1 MVRIFL
7 IEKSSNNNDNIN
19 FENIYLDKWSL
30 SRDSSGKVTISG
42 EELSDTNNPAV
53 EQLINKITAL
63 PASSDDC
70 EGDKKSEL
78 ELAAKLIEEGNA
90 NITITGECN
99 LHIDSVD
106 TLSNLTATSNS
117 GYAAITIDSTQ
128 NIMTLR
134 ASSNSEAC
142 NVVVQNNE
150 EIGNISGAGGS
161 ALNINMDKV
170 DYIDSIAATDSS
182 TINLSAESKVNIKDY
197 TGSIIAVEHTENHEE
212 KQDEEHT
219 TIIQSPVMSS
229 EDTDIKKDQSPEAQ
243 VEAYDLKKDQSPETQ
258 VKAADLKKDQS
269 PEAQVEAADLKKDQS
284 PEAQVEAADLKKDQ
298 SPEAQVEAADLKKD
312 QSPEAQV
319 EAADLK
325 KDQGPEVSPFI
336 SIAPV
341 NNGANNTANNNPEN
355 KALDIA
361 SDPLLAEVNEV
372 LEAEIKRTLPLVK
385 AESEKNAQ
393 ASNSNVN
400 ITPNVVTNTNV
411 NNTTPN
417 VVTNTNVNNTTP
429 NVVTNTNVNNTTPNV
444 ATNANVNNTTPN
456 VATNANVNTAPKA
469 EANVN
474 SEAAKI
480 TANAASTSVYDIYND
495 KIRFEDKSIKPPTLD
510 SIKSAFNTFKP

>member
-70 EGDKKSEL
+70 KEDKKSEL

-197 TGSIIAVEHTENHEE
+197 TGSIIAVEHAEDQVNEQVEEHTEEPTEKPTEE
-212 KQDEEHT
+212 QAREQVEEHT
-219 TIIQSPVMSS
+219 TIIQNPVMSS
-229 EDTDIKKDQSPEAQ
+229 EATDIKKDQSPEAQ
-243 VEAYDLKKDQSPETQ
+243 VEASDLKKDQSPE
-258 VKAADLKKDQS
+258 
-269 PEAQVEAADLKKDQS
+269 
-284 PEAQVEAADLKKDQ
+284 
-298 SPEAQVEAADLKKD
+298 
-312 QSPEAQV
+312 
-319 EAADLK
+319 
-325 KDQGPEVSPFI
+325 VSPFI
-336 SIAPV
+336 SITPV

-385 AESEKNAQ
+385 AEDGKNAQ

-400 ITPNVVTNTNV
+400 ITANVATNTNV

-417 VVTNTNVNNTTP
+417 VVANTNVNNTTP
-429 NVVTNTNVNNTTPNV
+429 NI

-456 VATNANVNTAPKA
+456 VATNANVNTAPNA

>member
-1 MVRIFL
+1 MRSIQKKT
-7 IEKSSNNNDNIN
+7 EKP
-19 FENIYLDKWSL
+19 
-30 SRDSSGKVTISG
+30 T
-42 EELSDTNNPAV
+42 EEQAR
-53 EQLINKITAL
+53 EQ
-63 PASSDDC
+63 
-70 EGDKKSEL
+70 
-78 ELAAKLIEEGNA
+78 
-90 NITITGECN
+90 
-99 LHIDSVD
+99 V
-106 TLSNLTATSNS
+106 
-117 GYAAITIDSTQ
+117 
-128 NIMTLR
+128 
-134 ASSNSEAC
+134 
-142 NVVVQNNE
+142 
-150 EIGNISGAGGS
+150 
-161 ALNINMDKV
+161 
-170 DYIDSIAATDSS
+170 
-182 TINLSAESKVNIKDY
+182 
-197 TGSIIAVEHTENHEE
+197 
-212 KQDEEHT
+212 EEHT

-243 VEAYDLKKDQSPETQ
+243 VEA
-258 VKAADLKKDQS
+258 ADLKKDQS
-269 PEAQVEAADLKKDQS
+269 PEEQVEAADLKNDQS
-284 PEAQVEAADLKKDQ
+284 
-298 SPEAQVEAADLKKD
+298 
-312 QSPEAQV
+312 
-319 EAADLK
+319 
-325 KDQGPEVSPFI
+325 PEVSPFI
-336 SIAPV
+336 SITPV
-341 NNGANNTANNNPEN
+341 NNGSNNTANNNPEN

-417 VVTNTNVNNTTP
+417 VVANTNVNNTTP
-429 NVVTNTNVNNTTPNV
+429 NVATNTNVNNTSPNV

>member
-53 EQLINKITAL
+53 EQLINKITTL
-63 PASSDDC
+63 PASSNDC
-70 EGDKKSEL
+70 EEDKKSDL

-142 NVVVQNNE
+142 NVVVQTNE

-182 TINLSAESKVNIKDY
+182 TINLSAESKVDIKDY
-197 TGSIIAVEHTENHEE
+197 TGSIIAVEHAEDQVNEHTEEPTEMPTEE
-212 KQDEEHT
+212 QAREQVEEHT

-243 VEAYDLKKDQSPETQ
+243 VEA
-258 VKAADLKKDQS
+258 ADLKKDQS
-269 PEAQVEAADLKKDQS
+269 PE
-284 PEAQVEAADLKKDQ
+284 
-298 SPEAQVEAADLKKD
+298 
-312 QSPEAQV
+312 
-319 EAADLK
+319 
-325 KDQGPEVSPFI
+325 VSPFI
-336 SIAPV
+336 SITAV

-400 ITPNVVTNTNV
+400 I
-411 NNTTPN
+411 
-417 VVTNTNVNNTTP
+417 TP

-510 SIKSAFNTFKP
+510 SIKSVFNTFKP

>member
-197 TGSIIAVEHTENHEE
+197 TGSIIAVEHAEDKVEEYTEEPTEKPTEE
-212 KQDEEHT
+212 QAREQVEEHT

-243 VEAYDLKKDQSPETQ
+243 VEA
-258 VKAADLKKDQS
+258 ADLKKDQS
-269 PEAQVEAADLKKDQS
+269 PEAWVEAADLKKDQS
-284 PEAQVEAADLKKDQ
+284 
-298 SPEAQVEAADLKKD
+298 
-312 QSPEAQV
+312 
-319 EAADLK
+319 
-325 KDQGPEVSPFI
+325 PEVSPFI

-400 ITPNVVTNTNV
+400 I
-411 NNTTPN
+411 TPN

>member
-63 PASSDDC
+63 PASSDNC
-70 EGDKKSEL
+70 EEDKKSGL

-197 TGSIIAVEHTENHEE
+197 TGSIIAVEHAEDQVEEYTEEPTEKPTEE
-212 KQDEEHT
+212 QAREQVEEHT

-229 EDTDIKKDQSPEAQ
+229 ETTDI
-243 VEAYDLKKDQSPETQ
+243 
-258 VKAADLKKDQS
+258 KKDQS

-284 PEAQVEAADLKKDQ
+284 PEAQVEASDLKKDQ
-298 SPEAQVEAADLKKD
+298 SPE
-312 QSPEAQV
+312 
-319 EAADLK
+319 
-325 KDQGPEVSPFI
+325 VSPFI
-336 SIAPV
+336 SITPV

-385 AESEKNAQ
+385 AEDGKNAQ

-400 ITPNVVTNTNV
+400 ITANVVTNTNV

-417 VVTNTNVNNTTP
+417 VVANTNVNNTTP
-429 NVVTNTNVNNTTPNV
+429 NI

-474 SEAAKI
+474 SEAVKI

-510 SIKSAFNTFKP
+510 SIKSVFNTFKP

>member
-42 EELSDTNNPAV
+42 EELSDKNNPAV

-70 EGDKKSEL
+70 KEDKKSEL

-142 NVVVQNNE
+142 NVVVQTNE

-182 TINLSAESKVNIKDY
+182 TINLSTESKVDIKDY
-197 TGSIIAVEHTENHEE
+197 TGSIIAVEHEENQAEEQVEEHTEESTEKPTEE
-212 KQDEEHT
+212 QVEEHT

-243 VEAYDLKKDQSPETQ
+243 VEA
-258 VKAADLKKDQS
+258 ADLKKDQS
-269 PEAQVEAADLKKDQS
+269 PEVN
-284 PEAQVEAADLKKDQ
+284 
-298 SPEAQVEAADLKKD
+298 
-312 QSPEAQV
+312 
-319 EAADLK
+319 
-325 KDQGPEVSPFI
+325 PFI
-336 SIAPV
+336 SITSV
-341 NNGANNTANNNPEN
+341 NNVANNTVNNNPEN

-400 ITPNVVTNTNV
+400 ITPNIVTNTNV

-417 VVTNTNVNNTTP
+417 VVTN
-429 NVVTNTNVNNTTPNV
+429 
-444 ATNANVNNTTPN
+444 
-456 VATNANVNTAPKA
+456 ANVNTAPKA

-474 SEAAKI
+474 NEAAKI

>member
-70 EGDKKSEL
+70 EEDKKSEL

-142 NVVVQNNE
+142 NVVVQTNE

-197 TGSIIAVEHTENHEE
+197 TGSIIAVEHAEDQVEEYTEEPTEKPTEE
-212 KQDEEHT
+212 QAREQVEEHT

-229 EDTDIKKDQSPEAQ
+229 ETTDI
-243 VEAYDLKKDQSPETQ
+243 
-258 VKAADLKKDQS
+258 KKDQS

-284 PEAQVEAADLKKDQ
+284 PEAQVEASDLKKDQ
-298 SPEAQVEAADLKKD
+298 SPE
-312 QSPEAQV
+312 
-319 EAADLK
+319 
-325 KDQGPEVSPFI
+325 VSPFI
-336 SIAPV
+336 SITPV

-400 ITPNVVTNTNV
+400 ITANVVTNTNV

-417 VVTNTNVNNTTP
+417 VVANTNVNNTTP
-429 NVVTNTNVNNTTPNV
+429 NI

-474 SEAAKI
+474 SEAVKI

-510 SIKSAFNTFKP
+510 SIKSVFNTFKP

>member
-70 EGDKKSEL
+70 KEDKKSEL

-197 TGSIIAVEHTENHEE
+197 TGSIIAVEHAEDQVEEYTEEPTEKPTEE
-212 KQDEEHT
+212 QAREQVEEHT

-229 EDTDIKKDQSPEAQ
+229 EATDIKKDQSPE
-243 VEAYDLKKDQSPETQ
+243 E
-258 VKAADLKKDQS
+258 
-269 PEAQVEAADLKKDQS
+269 QVEAADLKKDQS
-284 PEAQVEAADLKKDQ
+284 PEAQVEASDLKKDQ
-298 SPEAQVEAADLKKD
+298 SPE
-312 QSPEAQV
+312 
-319 EAADLK
+319 
-325 KDQGPEVSPFI
+325 VSPFI
-336 SIAPV
+336 SITPV

-385 AESEKNAQ
+385 AEDGKNAQ

-400 ITPNVVTNTNV
+400 ITANVVTNTNV

-417 VVTNTNVNNTTP
+417 VVANTNVNNTTP
-429 NVVTNTNVNNTTPNV
+429 NI

-474 SEAAKI
+474 SEAVKI
-480 TANAASTSVYDIYND
+480 TANAASTSIYDIYND

-510 SIKSAFNTFKP
+510 SIKSVFNTFKP

>member
-42 EELSDTNNPAV
+42 EELSDKNNPAV
-53 EQLINKITAL
+53 EQLINKITSL

-70 EGDKKSEL
+70 KEDKKSEL

-142 NVVVQNNE
+142 NVVVQTNE

-182 TINLSAESKVNIKDY
+182 TINLSAESKVDIKDY
-197 TGSIIAVEHTENHEE
+197 TGSIIAVEHAEDQVKE
-212 KQDEEHT
+212 QVEEHT
-219 TIIQSPVMSS
+219 EEPTATLTEDQAEEQVEEHTEEPTATPTEDQAEGQVEEHTEEPTEKLTEEQAREQAEDNISKAPFDDTIIQS
-229 EDTDIKKDQSPEAQ
+229 
-243 VEAYDLKKDQSPETQ
+243 
-258 VKAADLKKDQS
+258 
-269 PEAQVEAADLKKDQS
+269 
-284 PEAQVEAADLKKDQ
+284 
-298 SPEAQVEAADLKKD
+298 
-312 QSPEAQV
+312 
-319 EAADLK
+319 
-325 KDQGPEVSPFI
+325 PEVSPFI
-336 SIAPV
+336 SITSV

-361 SDPLLAEVNEV
+361 LDIASDPLLAEVYEV

-385 AESEKNAQ
+385 AENEKNAQ
-393 ASNSNVN
+393 ASKSNVN
-400 ITPNVVTNTNV
+400 ITPNVATNANV

-417 VVTNTNVNNTTP
+417 VVTNTNVNNATP
-429 NVVTNTNVNNTTPNV
+429 NVVTNAIVNS
-444 ATNANVNNTTPN
+444 
-456 VATNANVNTAPKA
+456 APKA

>member
-197 TGSIIAVEHTENHEE
+197 TGSIIAVEHAEDKVEEYTEEPTEKPTEE
-212 KQDEEHT
+212 QAREQVEEHT

-229 EDTDIKKDQSPEAQ
+229 ETTDI
-243 VEAYDLKKDQSPETQ
+243 
-258 VKAADLKKDQS
+258 
-269 PEAQVEAADLKKDQS
+269 
-284 PEAQVEAADLKKDQ
+284 KKDQ

-429 NVVTNTNVNNTTPNV
+429 NVATNANVNNTTPNVATNANVNNTTPNV

>member
-63 PASSDDC
+63 PASSDNC
-70 EGDKKSEL
+70 EEDKKSGL

-197 TGSIIAVEHTENHEE
+197 TGSIIAVEHAEDQVEEYTEEPTEKPTEE
-212 KQDEEHT
+212 QAREQVEEHA

-243 VEAYDLKKDQSPETQ
+243 VESADLKKDQSPEAWVEAT
-258 VKAADLKKDQS
+258 DLKKDQS

-284 PEAQVEAADLKKDQ
+284 
-298 SPEAQVEAADLKKD
+298 
-312 QSPEAQV
+312 
-319 EAADLK
+319 
-325 KDQGPEVSPFI
+325 PEVSPFI

-385 AESEKNAQ
+385 AEDGKNAQ

-400 ITPNVVTNTNV
+400 ITANVVTNTNV

-429 NVVTNTNVNNTTPNV
+429 NVVANTNVNNTTPNV

>member
-63 PASSDDC
+63 PASSDNC
-70 EGDKKSEL
+70 EEDKKSGL

-197 TGSIIAVEHTENHEE
+197 TGSIIAVEHAEDQVEEYTEEPTEKPTEE
-212 KQDEEHT
+212 QAREQVEEHT

-229 EDTDIKKDQSPEAQ
+229 ETTDIKKDQSPEAQ
-243 VEAYDLKKDQSPETQ
+243 VEAT
-258 VKAADLKKDQS
+258 DLKKDQS
-269 PEAQVEAADLKKDQS
+269 PEASL
-284 PEAQVEAADLKKDQ
+284 
-298 SPEAQVEAADLKKD
+298 
-312 QSPEAQV
+312 
-319 EAADLK
+319 
-325 KDQGPEVSPFI
+325 FI
-336 SIAPV
+336 SIAQV
-341 NNGANNTANNNPEN
+341 NNTANNNPEN

-400 ITPNVVTNTNV
+400 ITPNVI
-411 NNTTPN
+411 
-417 VVTNTNVNNTTP
+417 TNTNVNNTTP

-510 SIKSAFNTFKP
+510 SIKSVFNTFKP

>member
-142 NVVVQNNE
+142 NVVVQTNE

-197 TGSIIAVEHTENHEE
+197 TGSIIAVEHAED
-212 KQDEEHT
+212 QVEEHT

-243 VEAYDLKKDQSPETQ
+243 VEAADLKKDQSPET
-258 VKAADLKKDQS
+258 
-269 PEAQVEAADLKKDQS
+269 QVEAADLKKDQS
-284 PEAQVEAADLKKDQ
+284 PEAWVDAADLKKDQSPEEQVEAADLKKDQ
-298 SPEAQVEAADLKKD
+298 SPEA
-312 QSPEAQV
+312 
-319 EAADLK
+319 
-325 KDQGPEVSPFI
+325 SPFI
-336 SIAPV
+336 SIAQV
-341 NNGANNTANNNPEN
+341 NNTANNNPEN

-385 AESEKNAQ
+385 AEDGKNAQ

-400 ITPNVVTNTNV
+400 IAPNVVTNTNV

-417 VVTNTNVNNTTP
+417 VVANTNVNNTTP
-429 NVVTNTNVNNTTPNV
+429 NVVANTNVNNTTPNVATNANVNNTTPNV

-510 SIKSAFNTFKP
+510 SIKSVFNTFKP

>member
-197 TGSIIAVEHTENHEE
+197 TGSIIAVEHAEDKVEEYTEEPTEKPTEE
-212 KQDEEHT
+212 QAREQVEEHT

-243 VEAYDLKKDQSPETQ
+243 VEAADLKKDQSPET
-258 VKAADLKKDQS
+258 
-269 PEAQVEAADLKKDQS
+269 QVEAADLKKDQS
-284 PEAQVEAADLKKDQ
+284 PEAWVDAADLKKDQSPEAWVEAADLKKDQ
-298 SPEAQVEAADLKKD
+298 SPE
-312 QSPEAQV
+312 
-319 EAADLK
+319 
-325 KDQGPEVSPFI
+325 VSPFI
-336 SIAPV
+336 SITPV

-372 LEAEIKRTLPLVK
+372 LEAEIQRTLPLVK
-385 AESEKNAQ
+385 AEDGKNAQ

-400 ITPNVVTNTNV
+400 ITANVVTNTNV
-411 NNTTPN
+411 YNTTPN
-417 VVTNTNVNNTTP
+417 VVA
-429 NVVTNTNVNNTTPNV
+429 NTNVNNTTPNV

-469 EANVN
+469 EAHVN

>member
-70 EGDKKSEL
+70 KEDKKSEL

-197 TGSIIAVEHTENHEE
+197 TGSIIAVEHAEDQVEEYTEEPTEKPTEE
-212 KQDEEHT
+212 QAREQVEEHT

-229 EDTDIKKDQSPEAQ
+229 EATDIKKDQSPE
-243 VEAYDLKKDQSPETQ
+243 E
-258 VKAADLKKDQS
+258 
-269 PEAQVEAADLKKDQS
+269 QVEAADLKKDQS
-284 PEAQVEAADLKKDQ
+284 PEAQVEASDLKKDQ
-298 SPEAQVEAADLKKD
+298 SPE
-312 QSPEAQV
+312 
-319 EAADLK
+319 
-325 KDQGPEVSPFI
+325 VSPFI
-336 SIAPV
+336 SITPV

-385 AESEKNAQ
+385 AEDGKNAQ

-400 ITPNVVTNTNV
+400 ITANVVTNTNV

-417 VVTNTNVNNTTP
+417 VVANTNVNNTTP
-429 NVVTNTNVNNTTPNV
+429 NIATNANVNNTTPNI

-474 SEAAKI
+474 SEAVKI
-480 TANAASTSVYDIYND
+480 TANAASTSIYDIYND

-510 SIKSAFNTFKP
+510 SIKSVFNTFKP

>member
-53 EQLINKITAL
+53 EQLINKITTL
-63 PASSDDC
+63 PASSNDC
-70 EGDKKSEL
+70 EEDKKSDL

-142 NVVVQNNE
+142 NVVVQTNE

-182 TINLSAESKVNIKDY
+182 TINLSAESKVDIKDY
-197 TGSIIAVEHTENHEE
+197 TGSIIAVEHAEDQVNEHTEEPTEMPTEE
-212 KQDEEHT
+212 QAREQVEEHT

-243 VEAYDLKKDQSPETQ
+243 VEA
-258 VKAADLKKDQS
+258 ADLKKDQS
-269 PEAQVEAADLKKDQS
+269 PE
-284 PEAQVEAADLKKDQ
+284 
-298 SPEAQVEAADLKKD
+298 
-312 QSPEAQV
+312 
-319 EAADLK
+319 
-325 KDQGPEVSPFI
+325 VSPFI
-336 SIAPV
+336 SITAV

-417 VVTNTNVNNTTP
+417 VA
-429 NVVTNTNVNNTTPNV
+429 TNTNVNNTTPNV

-510 SIKSAFNTFKP
+510 SIKSVFNTFKP

>member
-63 PASSDDC
+63 PASSNDC
-70 EGDKKSEL
+70 EEHKKSEL

-142 NVVVQNNE
+142 NVVVQTNE

-182 TINLSAESKVNIKDY
+182 TINLSAESKVDIKDY
-197 TGSIIAVEHTENHEE
+197 TGSIIAVEHAEE
-212 KQDEEHT
+212 QVEEHT
-219 TIIQSPVMSS
+219 EEPTGKPTEEQAREQAEDNISKAPFDDTIIQSPVMSS
-229 EDTDIKKDQSPEAQ
+229 EVTDIKKDQSPEASSNSLGA
-243 VEAYDLKKDQSPETQ
+243 ELSKSTNLETNSEPA
-258 VKAADLKKDQS
+258 KSLNNEICAKSDN
-269 PEAQVEAADLKKDQS
+269 
-284 PEAQVEAADLKKDQ
+284 
-298 SPEAQVEAADLKKD
+298 
-312 QSPEAQV
+312 
-319 EAADLK
+319 
-325 KDQGPEVSPFI
+325 EVSPFI
-336 SIAPV
+336 SITPV

-372 LEAEIKRTLPLVK
+372 LEAEIKRTLPIVK
-385 AESEKNAQ
+385 AESENNAQ

-417 VVTNTNVNNTTP
+417 VA
-429 NVVTNTNVNNTTPNV
+429 TNTNVNNTTPNV
-444 ATNANVNNTTPN
+444 ATNTNVNNTTPNVAANANVNNTTPN
-456 VATNANVNTAPKA
+456 VATNANDNNTTSNVATNANVNTASKA

>member
-42 EELSDTNNPAV
+42 EELSDKNNPAV
-53 EQLINKITAL
+53 EQLINKITSL

-70 EGDKKSEL
+70 KEDKKSEL

-142 NVVVQNNE
+142 NVVVQTNE

-182 TINLSAESKVNIKDY
+182 TINLSAESKVDIKDY
-197 TGSIIAVEHTENHEE
+197 TGSIIAVEHAEDQVKE
-212 KQDEEHT
+212 QVEEHT
-219 TIIQSPVMSS
+219 EEPTATLTEDQAEEQVEEHTEEPTATPTEDQAEEQVEEHTEEPTATPTEDQAEGQVEEHTEEPTEKLTEEQAREQAEDNISKAPFDDTIIQS
-229 EDTDIKKDQSPEAQ
+229 
-243 VEAYDLKKDQSPETQ
+243 
-258 VKAADLKKDQS
+258 
-269 PEAQVEAADLKKDQS
+269 
-284 PEAQVEAADLKKDQ
+284 
-298 SPEAQVEAADLKKD
+298 
-312 QSPEAQV
+312 
-319 EAADLK
+319 
-325 KDQGPEVSPFI
+325 PEVSPFI
-336 SIAPV
+336 SITSV

-361 SDPLLAEVNEV
+361 LDIASDPLLAEVYEV

-385 AESEKNAQ
+385 AENEKNAQ
-393 ASNSNVN
+393 ASKSNVN
-400 ITPNVVTNTNV
+400 ITPNVATNANV

-417 VVTNTNVNNTTP
+417 VVTNTNVNNATP
-429 NVVTNTNVNNTTPNV
+429 NVVTNAIVNS
-444 ATNANVNNTTPN
+444 
-456 VATNANVNTAPKA
+456 APKA

>member
-42 EELSDTNNPAV
+42 EELSDKNNPAV

-70 EGDKKSEL
+70 KEDKKSEL

-142 NVVVQNNE
+142 NVVVQTNE

-182 TINLSAESKVNIKDY
+182 TINLSTESKVDIKDY
-197 TGSIIAVEHTENHEE
+197 TGSIIAVEHAED
-212 KQDEEHT
+212 QAEEHT
-219 TIIQSPVMSS
+219 TIIQSPVISS
-229 EDTDIKKDQSPEAQ
+229 EAIDI
-243 VEAYDLKKDQSPETQ
+243 
-258 VKAADLKKDQS
+258 KKDQS

-284 PEAQVEAADLKKDQ
+284 PEVN
-298 SPEAQVEAADLKKD
+298 
-312 QSPEAQV
+312 
-319 EAADLK
+319 
-325 KDQGPEVSPFI
+325 PFI
-336 SIAPV
+336 SITSV
-341 NNGANNTANNNPEN
+341 NNVANNTVNNNPEN

-400 ITPNVVTNTNV
+400 ITPNIVTNTNV

-417 VVTNTNVNNTTP
+417 VVTN
-429 NVVTNTNVNNTTPNV
+429 
-444 ATNANVNNTTPN
+444 
-456 VATNANVNTAPKA
+456 ANVNTAPKA

-474 SEAAKI
+474 NEAAKI

>member
-284 PEAQVEAADLKKDQ
+284 PEAQVEAYDLKKDQ
-298 SPEAQVEAADLKKD
+298 SPEEQVEAADLKKD
-312 QSPEAQV
+312 QSPEA
-319 EAADLK
+319 
-325 KDQGPEVSPFI
+325 SPFI
-336 SIAPV
+336 SIAQV
-341 NNGANNTANNNPEN
+341 NNTANNNPEN

-385 AESEKNAQ
+385 AEDGKNAQ

-400 ITPNVVTNTNV
+400 IAPNVVTNTNV

-417 VVTNTNVNNTTP
+417 VVANTNVNNTTP
-429 NVVTNTNVNNTTPNV
+429 NVVANTNVNNTTPNV
-444 ATNANVNNTTPN
+444 ATNANVNNTTLNVATNANINNTTPN

-510 SIKSAFNTFKP
+510 SIKSVFNTFKP

>member
-7 IEKSSNNNDNIN
+7 IEKSANNNDNIN

-70 EGDKKSEL
+70 EEDKKSGL

-142 NVVVQNNE
+142 NVVVQTNE

-197 TGSIIAVEHTENHEE
+197 TGSIIAVEHAEDQVNEQVEEYTKEPTDKPTEEQARE
-212 KQDEEHT
+212 QVEEHT
-219 TIIQSPVMSS
+219 EEPTEKPTEEQAREQAEDNISKAPFDDTIIESPVMSS
-229 EDTDIKKDQSPEAQ
+229 EATDIKKDQSPE
-243 VEAYDLKKDQSPETQ
+243 T
-258 VKAADLKKDQS
+258 
-269 PEAQVEAADLKKDQS
+269 QVEAADLKKEQS
-284 PEAQVEAADLKKDQ
+284 
-298 SPEAQVEAADLKKD
+298 
-312 QSPEAQV
+312 
-319 EAADLK
+319 
-325 KDQGPEVSPFI
+325 PEVSPFI
-336 SIAPV
+336 SITPV

-385 AESEKNAQ
+385 AEDGKNAQ

-400 ITPNVVTNTNV
+400 ITANVVTNTNV

-444 ATNANVNNTTPN
+444 ANNANVNNTTPN

>member
-53 EQLINKITAL
+53 EQLINKITTL
-63 PASSDDC
+63 PASSNDC
-70 EGDKKSEL
+70 EEDKKSEL

-90 NITITGECN
+90 NINITGECN

-142 NVVVQNNE
+142 NVVVQTNE

-182 TINLSAESKVNIKDY
+182 TINLSAESKVDIKDY
-197 TGSIIAVEHTENHEE
+197 TGSIIDVEHAENQEE

-243 VEAYDLKKDQSPETQ
+243 VEAADLMKDQSPET
-258 VKAADLKKDQS
+258 L
-269 PEAQVEAADLKKDQS
+269 VEAADLKKDQS
-284 PEAQVEAADLKKDQ
+284 PEAWVEAADLMKDQ
-298 SPEAQVEAADLKKD
+298 SPEA
-312 QSPEAQV
+312 
-319 EAADLK
+319 
-325 KDQGPEVSPFI
+325 SPFI
-336 SIAPV
+336 SITPV

-417 VVTNTNVNNTTP
+417 V
-429 NVVTNTNVNNTTPNV
+429 
-444 ATNANVNNTTPN
+444 
-456 VATNANVNTAPKA
+456 ATNANVNTAPKA

>member
-53 EQLINKITAL
+53 EQLINKITTL
-63 PASSDDC
+63 PASSNDC
-70 EGDKKSEL
+70 EEDKKSDL

-142 NVVVQNNE
+142 NVVVQTNE

-182 TINLSAESKVNIKDY
+182 TINLSAESKVDIKDY
-197 TGSIIAVEHTENHEE
+197 TGSIIAVEHAEDQVNEHTEEPTEMPTEE
-212 KQDEEHT
+212 QAREQVEEHT

-243 VEAYDLKKDQSPETQ
+243 VEA
-258 VKAADLKKDQS
+258 ADLKKDQS
-269 PEAQVEAADLKKDQS
+269 PE
-284 PEAQVEAADLKKDQ
+284 
-298 SPEAQVEAADLKKD
+298 
-312 QSPEAQV
+312 
-319 EAADLK
+319 
-325 KDQGPEVSPFI
+325 VSPFI
-336 SIAPV
+336 SITAV

-417 VVTNTNVNNTTP
+417 V
-429 NVVTNTNVNNTTPNV
+429 
-444 ATNANVNNTTPN
+444 
-456 VATNANVNTAPKA
+456 ATNANVNTAPKA

-510 SIKSAFNTFKP
+510 SIKSVFNTFKP

>member
-70 EGDKKSEL
+70 KEDKKSEL

-117 GYAAITIDSTQ
+117 GYAAISIDSTQ

-142 NVVVQNNE
+142 NVVVQTNE

-182 TINLSAESKVNIKDY
+182 TINLSAESKVDIKDY
-197 TGSIIAVEHTENHEE
+197 TGSIIAVEHAEDQVEDHAEDQVEDQIEE
-212 KQDEEHT
+212 QVEEHT
-219 TIIQSPVMSS
+219 EEPTEKLTEEQAEDNISKAPFDDTIIQSPVMSS
-229 EDTDIKKDQSPEAQ
+229 EATDI
-243 VEAYDLKKDQSPETQ
+243 
-258 VKAADLKKDQS
+258 KKDQS
-269 PEAQVEAADLKKDQS
+269 PEAQVEAADLKKNQS
-284 PEAQVEAADLKKDQ
+284 PEA
-298 SPEAQVEAADLKKD
+298 ST
-312 QSPEAQV
+312 
-319 EAADLK
+319 
-325 KDQGPEVSPFI
+325 FI
-336 SIAPV
+336 PITPV

-355 KALDIA
+355 KAMDIA

-417 VVTNTNVNNTTP
+417 VV
-429 NVVTNTNVNNTTPNV
+429 
-444 ATNANVNNTTPN
+444 TNANVNNTTPN